1 MNQCLARRPIAQ
13 EGTPVR
19 GTVPRIVA
27 LRPCTV
33 STYTARPGRWW
44 PSCWRPRISVVL
56 AWRNLVHDR
65 ARFTVTLAGILFSVV
80 LMAVQSGLLLGFA
93 RTASGLVDHTQA
105 DFWIASRGTRYV
117 DKVAIGTEQRRF
129 RALEVPGVASAEN
142 YIVSF
147 IDWQRPDGGTELIL
161 IVGFD
166 PKRGA
171 GGPWNLTAG
180 SVRDLE
186 QPDSVIIDTLY
197 RKKLGVERLGQA
209 VEIKG
214 HRARVV
220 GFTSGIRTFTQ
231 SPYVFTSFN
240 NALAYA
246 GLAES
251 QTKYVLVKVAPG
263 ADREQVR
270 QELAK
275 KLPNCDVFDG
285 AALSRMTQVYWLFS
299 TGAGITLV
307 VAAALGL
314 IVGIMIVSQTLYA
327 ATIDYLPQYAT
338 LRAMGASKGYLYRII
353 IKQAVLS
360 AILGYLSGISIA
372 LLIGFATR
380 NSNTAIHIP
389 FELGIGLAITTVLM
403 CCSAALF
410 SIKKVTGIDP
420 VSVFR

>member
-1 MNQCLARRPIAQ
+1 MNCCLAREPIAQ
-13 EGTPVR
+13 EETGVR
-19 GTVPRIVA
+19 TVPRIVA
-27 LRPCTV
+27 LRPCTSST

-147 IDWQRPDGGTELIL
+147 VDWQRPDGGTELIL

-166 PKRGA
+166 PKHGA

-231 SPYVFTSFN
+231 SPYVFTSFH
-240 NALAYA
+240 NALAYS

-251 QTKYVLVKVAPG
+251 SNQVRPGEGRTGRRSRAGTSGACEKVA
-263 ADREQVR
+263 
-270 QELAK
+270 
-275 KLPNCDVFDG
+275 
-285 AALSRMTQVYWLFS
+285 
-299 TGAGITLV
+299 
-307 VAAALGL
+307 GL
-314 IVGIMIVSQTLYA
+314 
-327 ATIDYLPQYAT
+327 
-338 LRAMGASKGYLYRII
+338 
-353 IKQAVLS
+353 
-360 AILGYLSGISIA
+360 
-372 LLIGFATR
+372 
-380 NSNTAIHIP
+380 
-389 FELGIGLAITTVLM
+389 
-403 CCSAALF
+403 
-410 SIKKVTGIDP
+410 
-420 VSVFR
+420 